1 MAFSV
6 ATFVSLLPSTI
17 LSGFIFPIESM
28 PVIIQI
34 VTNITPAK
42 FFIIAL
48 RDIIIKGVG
57 LSVFWDQWVYMIIFA
72 LLFLSAATVINKKK
86 ILKA

>member
-1 MAFSV
+1 V
-6 ATFVSLLPSTI
+6 ATFASLLPATL

-34 VTNITPAK
+34 TTNITPAK

-57 LSVFWDQWVYMIIFA
+57 LTVFWQQWIYMLIFA
-72 LLFLSAATVINKKK
+72 FVFLSAATIISKKK